1 MIICSIRTTSNTN
14 LNRRFY
20 IKKLILTFFCMHL
33 QLTQYLKRKKKNST
47 KRLIFVIFFF
57 CFLFSFSLLK
67 SNINKLEWIYSNFN
81 WNNNNKVAAID
92 RSAESTNQ
100 WIATHTQTGGKC
112 CVLFKTIG
120 ISCSWLNCFHVNCNG
135 SRTNNNA
142 PISQVPEPQARA
154 RAHSIHTT
162 QAT

>member
-14 LNRRFY
+14 LNRRFN
-20 IKKLILTFFCMHL
+20 IKKTYSDILVYAFAVDPVFKA
-33 QLTQYLKRKKKNST
+33 QKKRTQQNDWYL
-47 KRLIFVIFFF
+47 LFFF

-112 CVLFKTIG
+112 FVLFKTIG

-135 SRTNNNA
+135 SQTNNNA
-142 PISQVPEPQARA
+142 PISQVPEPQAHA
-154 RAHSIHTT
+154 RTT